1 MHYTTSYHSL
11 PTHGTYR
18 RRWNSPPRTIP
29 NLPMARTV
37 GDGLHH
43 RILKLGINLN
53 NALLNEEHLVA
64 DHVFLENDL
73 SGELKPRRKFGC
85 NPNRKRLILSVRQQR
100 DLFEERSVVE
110 HLDLLLELGRQRLQN
125 VLLVVQLPLSVLD
138 PVEVSHLLLH
148 FRRDFF
154 RAEVLVEGPD
164 LERERFPA
172 DVQIVHHGR
181 DARDEEG
188 VEDGPDVEAGK
199 RDPVLDGAPLG
210 PLHAGRI
217 HDGRG
222 LEPNANHRG

>member
-1 MHYTTSYHSL
+1 M
-11 PTHGTYR
+11 
-18 RRWNSPPRTIP
+18 
-29 NLPMARTV
+29 
-37 GDGLHH
+37 
-43 RILKLGINLN
+43 
-53 NALLNEEHLVA
+53 
-64 DHVFLENDL
+64 
-73 SGELKPRRKFGC
+73 
-85 NPNRKRLILSVRQQR
+85 
-100 DLFEERSVVE
+100 
-110 HLDLLLELGRQRLQN
+110 
-125 VLLVVQLPLSVLD
+125 
-138 PVEVSHLLLH
+138 LH

-172 DVQIVHHGR
+172 DVQIVHHGG

-199 RDPVLDGAPLG
+199 RDPVLDGAPHG